1 MDNGT
6 SDGNVPEPIDRP
18 TGIFTERQRKWL
30 LGQLDGEYSP
40 NDERAMSYRVRQR
53 LRHALIDFS
62 LLQWLESDDINQ
74 IFQGVHG
81 DVEEGDI
88 RHDASDA
95 LTQSLPYVFAFLMR
109 GFRLRHEL
117 IEWAWEA
124 GIQTA
129 INQGAIRT
137 QDELPIMDLS
147 YTFDIKG
154 VVPLDKLE
162 IRYENGEVLT
172 RDALMAL
179 VISDRIELD
188 DARSYPAVTDNSDVL
203 RSITTDI
210 EDKMEQSGW
219 SV

>member
-1 MDNGT
+1 
-6 SDGNVPEPIDRP
+6 
-18 TGIFTERQRKWL
+18 
-30 LGQLDGEYSP
+30 
-40 NDERAMSYRVRQR
+40 
-53 LRHALIDFS
+53 
-62 LLQWLESDDINQ
+62 
-74 IFQGVHG
+74 
-81 DVEEGDI
+81 
-88 RHDASDA
+88 
-95 LTQSLPYVFAFLMR
+95 MR
-109 GFRLRHEL
+109 GFRLRHDL

-162 IRYENGEVLT
+162 SRYENGEVLT
-172 RDALMAL
+172 RDALIAL

-188 DARSYPAVTDNSDVL
+188 DAQSYSAVTDNEDVL

-210 EDKMEQSGW
+210 EDKVEESGW

>member
-1 MDNGT
+1 MHNEI
-6 SDGNVPEPIDRP
+6 SDETVPEPIDRP

-30 LGQLDGEYSP
+30 LGQLDDEISP
-40 NDERAMSYRVRQR
+40 NTERQIRYRVRRR

-62 LLQWLESDDINQ
+62 LLQWLESGDINQ
-74 IFQGVHG
+74 VFQGVHD
-81 DVEEGDI
+81 DVDEGELGQ
-88 RHDASDA
+88 DASDA

-109 GFRLRHEL
+109 GFRLRYDL

-129 INQGAIRT
+129 ISQGAIRT

-162 IRYENGEVLT
+162 SRYENGEVLT

-188 DARSYPAVTDNSDVL
+188 DARSYPAVTDNTDVL

-219 SV
+219 SS